1 MWHTWAIV
9 FLPTII
15 PMVLPPYGFASCI
28 FIGDL
33 SGWAA
38 VLMATST

>member
-1 MWHTWAIV
+1 MRLGYSTDISLLFPSYYFSMYIIV
-9 FLPTII
+9 D
-15 PMVLPPYGFASCI
+15 V
-28 FIGDL
+28 